1 MFECLSVLDSRSDE
15 HCTRCMTRGCLTLVM
30 STVVQ
35 LSAHRRCVLGGSGP
49 LVVVIKV
56 AGSLRR
62 QPDKFF
68 PPSLPDSIETI
79 AVRQPN
85 PGTPATTDGSESL
98 GRRVRRRRTCRAA
111 AARGFGCSTSR
122 PTRRS
127 PAWRAA
133 PTARRSSRRTS
144 RYPPP
149 LTHLSPLLLSA
160 VSLTW
165 RCACLSAVLARLRLV
180 RCPDPGR
187 DLHHQGRPE
196 RQDARVQ
203 AGDAAGRAARVH
215 EHVAGGASWGEADYA
230 GATGGRARRRRVQ
243 AVRMGLPPLGQCQP
257 IGSVFGGFATVC
269 EYSYSY

>member
-1 MFECLSVLDSRSDE
+1 MHTVHDSRRRHS
-15 HCTRCMTRGCLTLVM
+15 HNNVNSR
-30 STVVQ
+30 STECSSP
-35 LSAHRRCVLGGSGP
+35 LCAGGSGP

-149 LTHLSPLLLSA
+149 LTHLSPSPALGCLADMAMCVFERSTRSA
-160 VSLTW
+160 QTGSM
-165 RCACLSAVLARLRLV
+165 S
-180 RCPDPGR
+180 
-187 DLHHQGRPE
+187 RP
-196 RQDARVQ
+196 RPRPTPS
-203 AGDAAGRAARVH
+203 R
-215 EHVAGGASWGEADYA
+215 
-230 GATGGRARRRRVQ
+230 T
-243 AVRMGLPPLGQCQP
+243 
-257 IGSVFGGFATVC
+257 T
-269 EYSYSY
+269 